1 MKSKKSFF
9 RTVEPYLYLVPVMIL
24 FILFVFWPFVKTI
37 QLSFARTTPLG
48 QVAQY
53 VGLDN
58 YTNIFTDGTFLNS
71 LVTTLKFSVM
81 RVILSIVIGFIL
93 AIISTEKIRAKGFF
107 RTVYALPMAISAAAA
122 SVVFMFIFHSSLG
135 ILNKVLGTHI
145 GWLTDKKYALIAVTI
160 VSVWMAIGMN
170 FIYLTAA
177 IQSVPSELY
186 ESVALDGA
194 NFFQKH
200 RHVTIPSISPT
211 LFFLLII
218 NVINSVQAYAEF
230 KMMTQGGPAESTNVI
245 VYEIYQEAFIN
256 SRFGVAC
263 SESVIYAI
271 KKNFELDMSDDAIAM
286 SSGFPWGLGGGG
298 CICGALAG
306 ATMCIG
312 YFFGRKTP
320 GDSKV
325 NRCFKLS
332 NEIHDFFKEYCG
344 ATCCRVLTKGKEKNS
359 PERKAQCTDFVAAT
373 VKKTAEII
381 LRELAA
387 DEAEK

>member
-9 RTVEPYLYLVPVMIL
+9 RTVEPYLYLIPVMIL

-81 RVILSIVIGFIL
+81 RVILSIVLGFIL

-135 ILNKVLGTHI
+135 ILNK
-145 GWLTDKKYALIAVTI
+145 ALIAVTI

-177 IQSVPSELY
+177 IQSVPAELY

-263 SESVIYAI
+263 SESVI
-271 KKNFELDMSDDAIAM
+271 L
-286 SSGFPWGLGGGG
+286 
-298 CICGALAG
+298 
-306 ATMCIG
+306 
-312 YFFGRKTP
+312 
-320 GDSKV
+320 
-325 NRCFKLS
+325 
-332 NEIHDFFKEYCG
+332 
-344 ATCCRVLTKGKEKNS
+344 
-359 PERKAQCTDFVAAT
+359 FVIL
-373 VKKTAEII
+373 II
-381 LRELAA
+381 LTALQFRL
-387 DEAEK
+387 EKKVTY

>member
-58 YTNIFTDGTFLNS
+58 YTNIFTDGTFLNC

-81 RVILSIVIGFIL
+81 RVILSIVLGFIL

-177 IQSVPSELY
+177 IQSVPAELY

-263 SESVIYAI
+263 SESVI
-271 KKNFELDMSDDAIAM
+271 L
-286 SSGFPWGLGGGG
+286 
-298 CICGALAG
+298 
-306 ATMCIG
+306 
-312 YFFGRKTP
+312 
-320 GDSKV
+320 
-325 NRCFKLS
+325 
-332 NEIHDFFKEYCG
+332 
-344 ATCCRVLTKGKEKNS
+344 
-359 PERKAQCTDFVAAT
+359 FVIL
-373 VKKTAEII
+373 II
-381 LRELAA
+381 LTALQFRL
-387 DEAEK
+387 EKKVTY

>member
-9 RTVEPYLYLVPVMIL
+9 RTVEPYLYLIPVMIL

-53 VGLDN
+53 IGLDN
-58 YTNIFTDGTFLNS
+58 YKNIFTDGTFLNS

-81 RVILSIVIGFIL
+81 RVILSIAIGFVL

-135 ILNKVLGTHI
+135 ILNKALGTHI

-177 IQSVPSELY
+177 IQSVPAELY

-263 SESVIYAI
+263 SESVI
-271 KKNFELDMSDDAIAM
+271 L
-286 SSGFPWGLGGGG
+286 
-298 CICGALAG
+298 
-306 ATMCIG
+306 
-312 YFFGRKTP
+312 
-320 GDSKV
+320 
-325 NRCFKLS
+325 
-332 NEIHDFFKEYCG
+332 
-344 ATCCRVLTKGKEKNS
+344 
-359 PERKAQCTDFVAAT
+359 FVIL
-373 VKKTAEII
+373 II
-381 LRELAA
+381 LTALQFRL
-387 DEAEK
+387 EKKVTY

>member
-9 RTVEPYLYLVPVMIL
+9 RTVEPYLYLIPVMIL

-53 VGLDN
+53 IGLDN
-58 YTNIFTDGTFLNS
+58 YKNIFTDGTFLNS

-81 RVILSIVIGFIL
+81 RVILSIAIGFIL

-135 ILNKVLGTHI
+135 ILNKALGTHI

-177 IQSVPSELY
+177 IQSVPAELY

-263 SESVIYAI
+263 SESVI
-271 KKNFELDMSDDAIAM
+271 L
-286 SSGFPWGLGGGG
+286 
-298 CICGALAG
+298 
-306 ATMCIG
+306 
-312 YFFGRKTP
+312 
-320 GDSKV
+320 
-325 NRCFKLS
+325 
-332 NEIHDFFKEYCG
+332 
-344 ATCCRVLTKGKEKNS
+344 
-359 PERKAQCTDFVAAT
+359 FVIL
-373 VKKTAEII
+373 II
-381 LRELAA
+381 LTALQFRL
-387 DEAEK
+387 EKKVTY

>member
-81 RVILSIVIGFIL
+81 RVILSIVLGFIL

-135 ILNKVLGTHI
+135 ILNRALGTHI

-177 IQSVPSELY
+177 IQSVPAELY

-230 KMMTQGGPAESTNVI
+230 KMMTQGGPAESTNVT
-245 VYEIYQEAFIN
+245 
-256 SRFGVAC
+256 R
-263 SESVIYAI
+263 
-271 KKNFELDMSDDAIAM
+271 
-286 SSGFPWGLGGGG
+286 
-298 CICGALAG
+298 
-306 ATMCIG
+306 
-312 YFFGRKTP
+312 
-320 GDSKV
+320 
-325 NRCFKLS
+325 
-332 NEIHDFFKEYCG
+332 
-344 ATCCRVLTKGKEKNS
+344 
-359 PERKAQCTDFVAAT
+359 
-373 VKKTAEII
+373 
-381 LRELAA
+381 
-387 DEAEK
+387 

>member
-53 VGLDN
+53 IGLDN
-58 YTNIFTDGTFLNS
+58 YKNIFTDGTFLNS
-71 LVTTLKFSVM
+71 LVTTLKFSAM
-81 RVILSIVIGFIL
+81 RVILSIAIGFVL
-93 AIISTEKIRAKGFF
+93 AIISTEKIKAKGFF

-122 SVVFMFIFHSSLG
+122 SVVFMLIFHSSLG
-135 ILNKVLGTHI
+135 ILNKALGTHI
-145 GWLTDKKYALIAVTI
+145 GWLTDKRYALIAVMI

-177 IQSVPSELY
+177 IQSVPAELY

-263 SESVIYAI
+263 AESVI
-271 KKNFELDMSDDAIAM
+271 L
-286 SSGFPWGLGGGG
+286 
-298 CICGALAG
+298 
-306 ATMCIG
+306 
-312 YFFGRKTP
+312 
-320 GDSKV
+320 
-325 NRCFKLS
+325 
-332 NEIHDFFKEYCG
+332 
-344 ATCCRVLTKGKEKNS
+344 
-359 PERKAQCTDFVAAT
+359 FVIL
-373 VKKTAEII
+373 II
-381 LRELAA
+381 LTALQFRL
-387 DEAEK
+387 EKKVTY

>member
-9 RTVEPYLYLVPVMIL
+9 KTVEPYLYLVPVMIL

-53 VGLDN
+53 IGLDN
-58 YTNIFTDGTFLNS
+58 YKNIFTDGTFLNS

-81 RVILSIVIGFIL
+81 RVILSIAIGFVL
-93 AIISTEKIRAKGFF
+93 AIISTEKIKAKGFF

-135 ILNKVLGTHI
+135 ILNKALGTHI
-145 GWLTDKKYALIAVTI
+145 GWLTDKRYALIAVTI

-177 IQSVPSELY
+177 IQSVPAELY

-263 SESVIYAI
+263 AESVI
-271 KKNFELDMSDDAIAM
+271 L
-286 SSGFPWGLGGGG
+286 
-298 CICGALAG
+298 
-306 ATMCIG
+306 
-312 YFFGRKTP
+312 
-320 GDSKV
+320 
-325 NRCFKLS
+325 
-332 NEIHDFFKEYCG
+332 
-344 ATCCRVLTKGKEKNS
+344 
-359 PERKAQCTDFVAAT
+359 FVIL
-373 VKKTAEII
+373 II
-381 LRELAA
+381 LTALQFRL
-387 DEAEK
+387 EKKVTY

>member
-58 YTNIFTDGTFLNS
+58 YTNIFTDGTFFNS

-81 RVILSIVIGFIL
+81 RVILSIVLGFIL

-135 ILNKVLGTHI
+135 ILNRALGTHI

-177 IQSVPSELY
+177 IQSVPAELY

-263 SESVIYAI
+263 SESVI
-271 KKNFELDMSDDAIAM
+271 L
-286 SSGFPWGLGGGG
+286 
-298 CICGALAG
+298 
-306 ATMCIG
+306 
-312 YFFGRKTP
+312 
-320 GDSKV
+320 
-325 NRCFKLS
+325 
-332 NEIHDFFKEYCG
+332 
-344 ATCCRVLTKGKEKNS
+344 
-359 PERKAQCTDFVAAT
+359 FVIL
-373 VKKTAEII
+373 II
-381 LRELAA
+381 LTALQFRL
-387 DEAEK
+387 EKKVTY

>member
-58 YTNIFTDGTFLNS
+58 YPNIFTDGTFLNS

-81 RVILSIVIGFIL
+81 RVILSIVLGFIL

-135 ILNKVLGTHI
+135 ILNRALGTHI

-177 IQSVPSELY
+177 IQSVPAELY

-263 SESVIYAI
+263 SESVI
-271 KKNFELDMSDDAIAM
+271 L
-286 SSGFPWGLGGGG
+286 
-298 CICGALAG
+298 
-306 ATMCIG
+306 
-312 YFFGRKTP
+312 
-320 GDSKV
+320 
-325 NRCFKLS
+325 
-332 NEIHDFFKEYCG
+332 
-344 ATCCRVLTKGKEKNS
+344 
-359 PERKAQCTDFVAAT
+359 FVIL
-373 VKKTAEII
+373 II
-381 LRELAA
+381 LTALQFRL
-387 DEAEK
+387 EKKVTY

>member
-53 VGLDN
+53 VGLGN

-263 SESVIYAI
+263 SESVI
-271 KKNFELDMSDDAIAM
+271 L
-286 SSGFPWGLGGGG
+286 
-298 CICGALAG
+298 
-306 ATMCIG
+306 
-312 YFFGRKTP
+312 
-320 GDSKV
+320 
-325 NRCFKLS
+325 
-332 NEIHDFFKEYCG
+332 
-344 ATCCRVLTKGKEKNS
+344 
-359 PERKAQCTDFVAAT
+359 FVIL
-373 VKKTAEII
+373 II
-381 LRELAA
+381 LTALQFRL
-387 DEAEK
+387 EKKVTY

>member
-53 VGLDN
+53 VGPDN

-71 LVTTLKFSVM
+71 LVATLKFSVM
-81 RVILSIVIGFIL
+81 RVILSIVLGFIL

-135 ILNKVLGTHI
+135 ILNKALGTHI

-177 IQSVPSELY
+177 IQSVPAELY

-263 SESVIYAI
+263 SESVI
-271 KKNFELDMSDDAIAM
+271 L
-286 SSGFPWGLGGGG
+286 
-298 CICGALAG
+298 
-306 ATMCIG
+306 
-312 YFFGRKTP
+312 
-320 GDSKV
+320 
-325 NRCFKLS
+325 
-332 NEIHDFFKEYCG
+332 
-344 ATCCRVLTKGKEKNS
+344 
-359 PERKAQCTDFVAAT
+359 FVIL
-373 VKKTAEII
+373 II
-381 LRELAA
+381 LTALQFRL
-387 DEAEK
+387 EKKVTY

>member
-53 VGLDN
+53 IGLDN
-58 YTNIFTDGTFLNS
+58 YKNIFTDGTFLNS

-81 RVILSIVIGFIL
+81 RVILSIAIGFVL
-93 AIISTEKIRAKGFF
+93 AIISTEKIKAKGFF

-135 ILNKVLGTHI
+135 ILNKALGTHI
-145 GWLTDKKYALIAVTI
+145 GWLTDKRYALIAVTI

-177 IQSVPSELY
+177 IQSVPAELY

-263 SESVIYAI
+263 SESVI
-271 KKNFELDMSDDAIAM
+271 L
-286 SSGFPWGLGGGG
+286 
-298 CICGALAG
+298 
-306 ATMCIG
+306 
-312 YFFGRKTP
+312 
-320 GDSKV
+320 
-325 NRCFKLS
+325 
-332 NEIHDFFKEYCG
+332 
-344 ATCCRVLTKGKEKNS
+344 
-359 PERKAQCTDFVAAT
+359 FVIL
-373 VKKTAEII
+373 II
-381 LRELAA
+381 LTALQFRL
-387 DEAEK
+387 EKKVTY

>member
-48 QVAQY
+48 QVAHY
-53 VGLDN
+53 VGLAN

-135 ILNKVLGTHI
+135 ILNKVIGTHI

-177 IQSVPSELY
+177 IQSVPAELY

-263 SESVIYAI
+263 SESVI
-271 KKNFELDMSDDAIAM
+271 L
-286 SSGFPWGLGGGG
+286 
-298 CICGALAG
+298 
-306 ATMCIG
+306 
-312 YFFGRKTP
+312 
-320 GDSKV
+320 
-325 NRCFKLS
+325 
-332 NEIHDFFKEYCG
+332 
-344 ATCCRVLTKGKEKNS
+344 
-359 PERKAQCTDFVAAT
+359 FVIL
-373 VKKTAEII
+373 II
-381 LRELAA
+381 LTALQFRL
-387 DEAEK
+387 EKKVTY